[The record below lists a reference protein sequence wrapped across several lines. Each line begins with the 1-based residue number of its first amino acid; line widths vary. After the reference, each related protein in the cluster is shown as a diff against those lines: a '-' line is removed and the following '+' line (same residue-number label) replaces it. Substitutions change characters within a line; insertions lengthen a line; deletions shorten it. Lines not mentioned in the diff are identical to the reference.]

1 MSVSPR
7 LSLSAW
13 LSVAV
18 VAFAAVAVA
27 ASAVAEE
34 RALCV
39 FDPSGANGD
48 IYANMKDYQVAAA
61 AWGATFTLKPY
72 TNEAAAVED
81 FKSKQCH
88 AMLVT
93 GTRSRPFNMQGS
105 TVEGIGALPNYKL
118 LKSVVKL
125 LSSEKSAA
133 MNTQDEYENVGIFP
147 TGAIYL
153 LVRDRNV
160 DTIEELA
167 GKKIATFDFDEASK
181 VMVREAGA
189 AISPADVSTFAGMFN
204 NGSVDAAY
212 APATA
217 FVPLELAKGIGS
229 AGGVIRYPLAQMT
242 MQLIVRTAD
251 FPAGFGQLSRSYA
264 AEKVGDMIKAVEKAE
279 KAIPEKHWVDIS
291 DTDKARYDQ
300 LFLDVRVRL
309 RDENKVYDK
318 TILSLMRR
326 VRCKEDEARAECADK
341 RE

>member
-1 MSVSPR
+1 MRSTLRPV
-7 LSLSAW
+7 LLLLLA
-13 LSVAV
+13 LIAA
-18 VAFAAVAVA
+18 AFTLPAA
-27 ASAVAEE
+27 AEE
-34 RALCV
+34 RTLCV

-48 IYANMKDYQVAAA
+48 IFANMKDYQVAAA
-61 AWGATFTLKPY
+61 AWGVTFTLKPY

-93 GTRSRPFNMQGS
+93 GTRSRPFNKQGS
-105 TVEGIGALPNYKL
+105 TVEAIGALPNYKL
-118 LKSVVKL
+118 LKSVIKL
-125 LSSEKSAA
+125 LSSDKSAA
-133 MNTQDEYENVGIFP
+133 MNKQDEYENVGIFP
-147 TGAIYL
+147 TGAVYL
-153 LVRDRNV
+153 LVRDREV

-229 AGGVIRYPLAQMT
+229 KGGVIRYPLAQMT
-242 MQLIVRTAD
+242 MQLIVRSAD
-251 FPAGFGQLSRSYA
+251 FPETFGQSSRTYA
-264 AEKVGDMIKAVEKAE
+264 GDKAGDMIKAVEKAE
-279 KAIPEKHWVDIS
+279 KDIASGQWVDIS

>member
-1 MSVSPR
+1 MTSLTYSAR
-7 LSLSAW
+7 LLLLA
-13 LSVAV
+13 LLACAA
-18 VAFAAVAVA
+18 AFTAPTAA
-27 ASAVAEE
+27 AED
-34 RALCV
+34 RTLCV

-48 IYANMKDYQVAAA
+48 IFASMKDYQVAAA
-61 AWGATFTLKPY
+61 SWGVTFSLKPY

-93 GTRSRPFNMQGS
+93 GTRSRPFNKQGS
-105 TVEGIGALPNYKL
+105 TVEAIGALPNYKL
-118 LKSVVKL
+118 LKSAIKL
-125 LSSEKSAA
+125 LSSDKSAD
-133 MNTQDEYENVGIFP
+133 MNKQDEYENVGIFP
-147 TGAIYL
+147 TGAVYL
-153 LVRDRNV
+153 LVRDRDV

-189 AISPADVSTFAGMFN
+189 AITPADVSTFAGMFN

-229 AGGVIRYPLAQMT
+229 KGGVIRYPLAQMT
-242 MQLIVRTAD
+242 MQLIVRSAD
-251 FPAGFGQLSRSYA
+251 FPAAFGQSSRDYA
-264 AEKVGDMIKAVEKAE
+264 ANKAGDMLKAVEKAE
-279 KAIPEKHWVDIS
+279 KAVPSNHWVDIS
-291 DTDKARYDQ
+291 DADKARYDQ

>member
-1 MSVSPR
+1 MKRSLFVKR
-7 LSLSAW
+7 LPLA
-13 LSVAV
+13 LVALGVV
-18 VAFAAVAVA
+18 VAAAIASPAFA
-27 ASAVAEE
+27 ED
-34 RALCV
+34 RTLCV

-48 IYANMKDYQVAAA
+48 IYASMKDYQVAAA
-61 AWGATFTLKPY
+61 AWGVNFTLKPY

-88 AMLVT
+88 GMLVT
-93 GTRSRPFNMQGS
+93 GTRSRPFNGVGS
-105 TVEGIGALPNYKL
+105 TIEGIGALSSYKL
-118 LKSVVKL
+118 LKSVIKL
-125 LSSEKSAA
+125 LSSDKSAEMA
-133 MNTQDEYENVGIFP
+133 VQGEYENSGIIP

-189 AISPADVSTFAGMFN
+189 AIAPADVTSFAGMFN

-217 FVPLELAKGIGS
+217 FVPLELAKGLGS

-251 FPAGFGQLSRSYA
+251 FPAGFGQNSRNYA
-264 AEKVGDMIKAVEKAE
+264 GEKVGDFIKAVERAE
-279 KAIPEKHWVDIS
+279 SGFPEKYWVDIS

-309 RDENKVYDK
+309 RDDNKVYDK
-318 TILSLMRR
+318 TMLSLMRR
-326 VRCKEDEARAECADK
+326 VRCKEDEARAECADR